1 MKSIRLWALFW
12 MTGTLLTIGGTGSI
26 EAQSSNRLAIV
37 GGYLIDGQEGVPI
50 QNSVIL
56 IEGER
61 ITHVGTVSD
70 TEIPSDAK
78 VINANGYTVL
88 PGLSEAH
95 AHLFIVGHGIYDEY
109 FPRYMGRYRD
119 IMKISARQLLMAGVT
134 NARDLGAGLEDALW
148 LRDEIN
154 AGREVGPRL
163 FVSGPFLQKSLPGAT
178 HQGAGT
184 DYDSRVQAFFRRT
197 VDGPEDAARQARE
210 LIDAG
215 VDLLK
220 VIQLNQLTREERL
233 AIAGEAQ
240 KAGLHMAVH
249 AATTEEVRAA
259 AEMGANSIEHLQGG
273 HSPLPFY
280 PEESIKI
287 MADNNIVASVTVMVG
302 KVYDI
307 TTEYPERLDNQQL
320 KSDLPPYLY
329 EDVRGS
335 LDFFSRLNYFQGA
348 KNGNSQQPA
357 KVKQLYDSGIRIVVG
372 TDSGTPMNFHYEST
386 WQEMDLLTDYGIPPM
401 KVISMA
407 TRYPALLYRQ
417 FDDLGTIQPGKLADI
432 IVVNG
437 NPLRDM
443 NALQQN
449 NVIHVIKGGV
459 QYKGPDIN

>member
-12 MTGTLLTIGGTGSI
+12 ITGALLAIGGTASI

-61 ITHVGTVSD
+61 RTHVGTVSD
-70 TEIPSDAK
+70 TEIPSGTK
-78 VINANGYTVL
+78 VINANGLTVM

-95 AHLFIVGHGIYDEY
+95 AHLFIIGHGVYDEY

-148 LRDEIN
+148 IRDEIN

-163 FVSGPFLQKSLPGAT
+163 FVSGPFLQKSLPGAR
-178 HQGAGT
+178 GT
-184 DYDSRVQAFFRRT
+184 SYNSQVQAFFRRT

-240 KAGLHMAVH
+240 KAGLHIAVH

-302 KVYDI
+302 KVYD
-307 TTEYPERLDNQQL
+307 L
-320 KSDLPPYLY
+320 
-329 EDVRGS
+329 S
-335 LDFFSRLNYFQGA
+335 L
-348 KNGNSQQPA
+348 
-357 KVKQLYDSGIRIVVG
+357 
-372 TDSGTPMNFHYEST
+372 
-386 WQEMDLLTDYGIPPM
+386 
-401 KVISMA
+401 
-407 TRYPALLYRQ
+407 
-417 FDDLGTIQPGKLADI
+417 
-432 IVVNG
+432 
-437 NPLRDM
+437 
-443 NALQQN
+443 
-449 NVIHVIKGGV
+449 IHI
-459 QYKGPDIN
+459 